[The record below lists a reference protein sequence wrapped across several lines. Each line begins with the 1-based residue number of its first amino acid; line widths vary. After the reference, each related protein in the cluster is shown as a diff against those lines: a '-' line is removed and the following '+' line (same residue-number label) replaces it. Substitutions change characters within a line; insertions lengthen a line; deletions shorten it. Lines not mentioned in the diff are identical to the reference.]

1 MVLQVLSYDFL
12 VCCHMPVEGPALG
25 KWYPANGALV
35 RFLSRVLPHVPG
47 QLPGLAELL
56 AALLAPKWLLS
67 SMGPRVVLQVPE
79 SKIDLFALFHMCHT
93 ECVDLPTT
101 SW

>member
-1 MVLQVLSYDFL
+1 
-12 VCCHMPVEGPALG
+12 MPVEGPALG

-67 SMGPRVVLQVPE
+67 SMGPCVVLEVPGI
-79 SKIDLFALFHMCHT
+79 KIYSFALSHMRHT
-93 ECVDLPTT
+93 K
-101 SW
+101 